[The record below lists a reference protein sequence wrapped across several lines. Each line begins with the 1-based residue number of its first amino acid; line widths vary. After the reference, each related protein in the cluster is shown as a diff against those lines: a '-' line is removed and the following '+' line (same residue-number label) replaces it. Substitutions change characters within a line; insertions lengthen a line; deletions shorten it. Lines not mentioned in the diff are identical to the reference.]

1 MQPLKEISVQ
11 FIKGVGPAKKKLFE
25 KLGVETVEDLLY
37 LFPRR
42 YEDRTRMTPL
52 SQVKPGETLT
62 VSGQVLAQGARQS
75 WYTRKHV
82 YEMAIG
88 DGHGRLCVVWFNQ
101 PYLNKYFSVGT
112 PVVLYGRVELYKDR
126 LQMVS
131 PEYEIIDKDD
141 DLKLNM
147 GRIVPVYPLTRGF
160 SQRTLRKVMYRCLDN
175 YLPDLPDILPVWVRN
190 KYRLPNIRRSLAQ
203 IHFPE
208 STELQENAHRRVS
221 FEEFFLFQISVI
233 KRRMTIVRQEGYAHR
248 IGLDFIS
255 QFVRM
260 FPFPLT
266 GAQQRVIREIAG
278 DMQQPSPMMRLLHG
292 DVGSGKTVVALFGC
306 LAAVVN
312 GAQAALMAPTEIL
325 ARQHYESIVKFLA
338 GGPFADVPVELLVSG
353 LPKKPREEVVR
364 RLQSGESKIVV
375 GTHAL
380 LSEDIRF
387 RKLSYV
393 VIDEQHK
400 FGVRQ
405 RALLSS
411 KGTSPD
417 VLVMTATPIPRTL
430 SLTLFGDLDVSVL
443 DEMPKNRGGIVT
455 EVFSSENAEEVY
467 RRVKEKVLQGEQA
480 YIIYPIIE
488 ASEKLNLKAARAMF
502 ERFQTRDFKDLNLGL
517 VHGQM
522 KRARS
527 DEVLVRFKNKELH
540 ILVATTVLEV
550 GIDVPHANIM
560 VIEHAEYFGLAQ
572 LHQLRGRVGRGQ
584 KNGFCYLIADPST
597 DEGRARLEAIRATTD
612 GFKIAEQDL
621 LIRGPGQYFG
631 RHQHGLN
638 ELRFANPA
646 TQIDILELARKEA
659 QEVTHR
665 DPDLVDPRHIPLGN
679 AMKERYPTYLSH
691 IQAG

>member
-11 FIKGVGPAKKKLFE
+11 FIKGVGPSKKKLFE
-25 KLGVETVEDLLY
+25 KLGVETIEDLLY
-37 LFPRR
+37 FFPRR
-42 YEDRTRMTPL
+42 YEDRTQMTPL
-52 SQVKPGETLT
+52 SEVKPGDTLT
-62 VSGQVLAQGARQS
+62 VTGKVMARGARQS

-82 YEMAIG
+82 YEMAVD
-88 DGHGRLCVVWFNQ
+88 DGRGRLFVVWFNQ
-101 PYLNKYFSVGT
+101 PYLDKYFSVGT

-131 PEYEIIDKDD
+131 PEYEIIDKED
-141 DLKLNM
+141 DLNLNM
-147 GRIVPVYPLTRGF
+147 GRIVPVYPLTKGF
-160 SQRTLRKVMYRCLDN
+160 SQRTLRKVIYRCLEN
-175 YLPDLPDILPVWVRN
+175 YLPELPDVLPVWVRN

-208 STELQENAHRRVS
+208 NRALQESAHRRVS

-233 KRRMTIVRQEGYAHR
+233 KRRMSIASQQGFAHR
-248 IGLDFIS
+248 IGLDFVS
-255 QFVRM
+255 QFAGM

-266 GAQQRVIREIAG
+266 GAQQRVIREITG
-278 DMQQPSPMMRLLHG
+278 DMQRDHPMMRLLHG

-306 LAAVVN
+306 LAAVAN

-325 ARQHYESIVKFLA
+325 ARQHYQSILTFLS
-338 GGPFADVPVELLVSG
+338 GGPFADVPVELVVSG
-353 LPKKPREEVVR
+353 PSKKSKEEVCR
-364 RLQSGESKIVV
+364 RIRAGESKIVI

-380 LSEDIRF
+380 LSEDISF
-387 RKLSYV
+387 KKLTYV

-400 FGVRQ
+400 FGVQQ

-411 KGTSPD
+411 KGASPD

-443 DEMPKNRGGIVT
+443 DEMPKNRGRVIT
-455 EVFSSENAEEVY
+455 EVFLSENALEVY
-467 RRVKEKVLQGEQA
+467 RAVREKVLQGEQA
-480 YIIYPIIE
+480 YIVYPIVE
-488 ASEKLNLKAARAMF
+488 ESENLNLKAAQTMF
-502 ERFQTRDFKDLNLGL
+502 ERFQKHDFNGIQVGL

-522 KRARS
+522 KRAQS
-527 DEVLVRFKNKELH
+527 DEVISRFKNNELR
-540 ILVATTVLEV
+540 ILVATSVLEV
-550 GIDVPHANIM
+550 GIDVPNASIM
-560 VIEHAEYFGLAQ
+560 VIEHAECFGLAQ
-572 LHQLRGRVGRGQ
+572 LHQLRGRVGRGR
-584 KNGFCYLIADPST
+584 KNGCCYLIADPST
-597 DEGRARLEAIRATTD
+597 DDGRARLEAIRSSTD

-638 ELRFANPA
+638 ELKFANPA

-659 QEVTHR
+659 QEMTHR
-665 DPDLVDPRHIPLGN
+665 DPDLADSRHIPLRD
-679 AMKERYPTYLSH
+679 AVKERYPTYLSH